1 MGKMA
6 GQQITISI
14 KQIGDRSHLL
24 KDKASKIGIE
34 SQSWALFMQPFVETQ
49 RCPFFWLDAISI
61 KRICRYF

>member
-1 MGKMA
+1 MA

-34 SQSWALFMQPFVETQ
+34 SYSRVP
-49 RCPFFWLDAISI
+49 I
-61 KRICRYF
+61 RYAGFR